1 MKTFI
6 KLYRRVFGGVYI
18 AVLYFLILVHASLLE
33 WLFENKVNWLIN
45 SWSTYFV
52 LYVVAGLITSIVIY
66 VWHKVTDQNING
78 LCYQVLIKCEI
89 KDQYDRFIAVKECV
103 ETYEHEAGKCN
114 KNTNLRVV
122 TAAIE
127 FDQAQ
132 CIVMPIMLTGIA
144 FVIPN
149 SENGLMLR
157 MMIGAPLLF
166 ALCELMYVIPRN
178 AFIKRVIE
186 SINEE
191 INN

>member
-1 MKTFI
+1 M
-6 KLYRRVFGGVYI
+6 
-18 AVLYFLILVHASLLE
+18 S
-33 WLFENKVNWLIN
+33 WLIN

-52 LYVVAGLITSIVIY
+52 LYVVTGLVTSIVIY
-66 VWHKVTDQNING
+66 VCYRVTGQNING
-78 LCYQVLIKCEI
+78 LSYHVLIK
-89 KDQYDRFIAVKECV
+89 KDQYDRFIAVKKYV

-114 KNTNLRVV
+114 KKTNLRVV

-132 CIVMPIMLTGIA
+132 CIVMPIIFTGIA

-149 SENGLMLR
+149 SESGLTLR
-157 MMIGAPLLF
+157 MMIGAPLLL

-191 INN
+191 INNGCSITDF